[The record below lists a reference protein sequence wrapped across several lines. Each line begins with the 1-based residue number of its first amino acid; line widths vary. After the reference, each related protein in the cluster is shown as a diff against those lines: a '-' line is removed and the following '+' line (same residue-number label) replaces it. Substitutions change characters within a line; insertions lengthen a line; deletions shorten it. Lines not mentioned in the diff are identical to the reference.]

1 MARAL
6 SSVLAPERLT
16 LIVNV
21 GDDDFVYGVHVAA
34 DLDTVTYTLAGIEGP
49 HGWGIAEDTFQ
60 VMDEMAI
67 RGVDASFRLGDR
79 DLATCLY
86 RTDLL
91 NKGVPLTTITTQLA
105 GSIGVGCHILPAS
118 NDPVRTMVGLV
129 DGSWLTFQDYFVRRR
144 HRDPVA
150 KLDFV
155 GAANSRPAPGVLE
168 AIAAADLLV
177 VAPSNPPLSIWPI
190 LEIPG
195 IRNAVCDAEKVV
207 AVSPLF
213 GGKAL
218 KGPAEQVMASLGLPR
233 GTPGVLTAYDG
244 LLAVLVVDQADATDE
259 CLSTPSTRIVAHDTR
274 LAEPAQG
281 RAFASW
287 LIDTMAP

>member
-1 MARAL
+1 L

-49 HGWGIAEDTFQ
+49 HGWGIADDTFQ

-168 AIAAADLLV
+168 AIASADLLV

-195 IRNAVCDAEKVV
+195 IRNAVRDAEKVV

-218 KGPAEQVMASLGLPR
+218 KGPAEQVIASLGLPP
-233 GTPGVLTAYDG
+233 GTPGVLAAYDG

-259 CLSTPSTRIVAHDTR
+259 GLSTPSTRIVAHDTR